1 MPPAMSGKYGFAI
14 DVGWILVEQ
23 LLKDIS
29 FAIDI

>member
-1 MPPAMSGKYGFAI
+1 MQDKYGFAI